1 MVRTSCLP
9 IATQGLRCTLR
20 PPQDPAARCYD
31 PTRQTRT
38 SRRYL
43 CAMRSFALAIPVL
56 LSLALS
62 AQPMDSIHVYKRV
75 PMGTYSSARANAL
88 AWQLHQQEATH
99 RTLKGS
105 ELEVVREA
113 MAEYRPQRH
122 TYGAL
127 PGLSHV
133 AMAFSG
139 GRPVAFGVTDDL
151 GRVIN
156 FTARTEYRISTW
168 AEHLAVRA
176 LLSQLLVE

>member
-1 MVRTSCLP
+1 MRP
-9 IATQGLRCTLR
+9 IAW
-20 PPQDPAARCYD
+20 
-31 PTRQTRT
+31 
-38 SRRYL
+38 
-43 CAMRSFALAIPVL
+43 AIL
-56 LSLALS
+56 FFLSHVLS

-75 PMGTYSSARANAL
+75 PPGTYSSAKANAL
-88 AWQLHQQEATH
+88 AWQLHKQEATH

-105 ELEVVREA
+105 ELDVVREA

-122 TYGAL
+122 NYGAL

-139 GRPVAFGVTDDL
+139 GRPIAFGVTDDL

>member
-1 MVRTSCLP
+1 
-9 IATQGLRCTLR
+9 
-20 PPQDPAARCYD
+20 
-31 PTRQTRT
+31 
-38 SRRYL
+38 
-43 CAMRSFALAIPVL
+43 MRSIAWAITVL
-56 LSLALS
+56 LGSVLA

-75 PMGTYSSARANAL
+75 PEGTYSSAKANAL
-88 AWQLHQQEATH
+88 AWRLHQQDASH

-105 ELEVVREA
+105 DLDVVREA

-151 GRVIN
+151 GLVIN

>member
-1 MVRTSCLP
+1 
-9 IATQGLRCTLR
+9 
-20 PPQDPAARCYD
+20 
-31 PTRQTRT
+31 
-38 SRRYL
+38 
-43 CAMRSFALAIPVL
+43 MRSLATILALGFG
-56 LSLALS
+56 LSLL

-75 PMGTYSSARANAL
+75 PPGTYSSAKANAL

-139 GRPVAFGVTDDL
+139 GRPIAFGVTDDL

>member
-1 MVRTSCLP
+1 MRP
-9 IATQGLRCTLR
+9 IVW
-20 PPQDPAARCYD
+20 
-31 PTRQTRT
+31 
-38 SRRYL
+38 
-43 CAMRSFALAIPVL
+43 AIL
-56 LSLALS
+56 FFLSHALS

-75 PMGTYSSARANAL
+75 PPGTYSSANANAL
-88 AWQLHQQEATH
+88 AWKLHQQEATH

-122 TYGAL
+122 THGAL

>member
-1 MVRTSCLP
+1 
-9 IATQGLRCTLR
+9 
-20 PPQDPAARCYD
+20 
-31 PTRQTRT
+31 
-38 SRRYL
+38 
-43 CAMRSFALAIPVL
+43 MRSFALAIPVL

-88 AWQLHQQEATH
+88 AWQLHQQEAPH

-105 ELEVVREA
+105 ELDVVREA